1 MPKNID
7 QFNIVLAGV
16 GGQGL
21 ITLGSIVAHAARM
34 DGHTVRMS
42 ELHGLSQRLGSVAM
56 QLRFGKKAYS
66 PLVTRN
72 SADLVIGLE
81 AIEASRTTYFSDKEK
96 TTYLINEFTI
106 YSPTFVGKKVPTAKQ
121 SLNIVKEFSKKA
133 ILVDATEKMR
143 KKLGFDIFAGI
154 YLVSKAVK
162 DGELPITQ
170 ESLLKAIKLVVPRRL
185 DLNIKAFKLGQEV
198 EN

>member
-1 MPKNID
+1 MSKNID

-21 ITLGSIVAHAARM
+21 ITLGSIIAHAARM
-34 DGHTVRMS
+34 DGHNVRMS

-81 AIEASRTTYFSDKEK
+81 AIEASRTTYFSDPKK
-96 TTYLINEFTI
+96 TVYLINEFTI
-106 YSPTFVGKKVPTAKQ
+106 YSPTFVGRKVPTAKQ
-121 SLNIVKEFSKKA
+121 SLNLVKKFSKRA
-133 ILVDATEKMR
+133 ILVDATERMR
-143 KKLGFDIFAGI
+143 KELGFDIFAGI
-154 YLVSKAVK
+154 YLVSRAVQ
-162 DGELPITQ
+162 DGILPITQ
-170 ESLLKAIKLVVPRRL
+170 ESLLKAIRLVVPKRL
-185 DLNIKAFKLGQEV
+185 DLNIKAFKLGQDSK
-198 EN
+198 N